1 MRPIYFALT
10 LLIAGCSTPP
20 KVVTEVRT
28 VEVQVPVRTACI
40 APAEIPPHPIRAMRP
55 EADVRGLAA
64 GAVVELR
71 AWEIYYERVNI
82 LLAGCAK

>member
-1 MRPIYFALT
+1 MLSAC
-10 LLIAGCSTPP
+10 AAPP
-20 KVVTEVRT
+20 KVVTEVKT
-28 VEVQVPVRTACI
+28 VEVQVPVRTACLT
-40 APAEIPPHPIRAMRP
+40 PEEIPPHPARVMRP

-71 AWEIYYERVNI
+71 AWEIYYEKVNV

>member
-1 MRPIYFALT
+1 MKK
-10 LLIAGCSTPP
+10 LIAFSAIMLSACATPP

-71 AWEIYYERVNI
+71 AWELYYERVNI
-82 LLAGCAK
+82 LLAGCTK